1 MLDADLT
8 LPLFAEGLATYVSGL
23 LSRGY
28 SDGQLLLQNELGAIP
43 VSKLPMVATRF
54 LADADQNAV
63 DPSHPEA
70 FARWFM
76 GAKADHQPDLPNRT
90 GYWLGLNLVRQMRQ
104 QYSLREMASW
114 PAAKA
119 QAQARA
125 ALYEMT
131 RGPGSGA

>member
-1 MLDADLT
+1 MLERHIFRQRSDASISKDLSSSIRSVDASFGLDVFKIIKVDAFELDRSSDADT
-8 LPLFAEGLATYVSGL
+8 
-23 LSRGY
+23 
-28 SDGQLLLQNELGAIP
+28 D
-43 VSKLPMVATRF
+43 
-54 LADADQNAV
+54 
-63 DPSHPEA
+63 
-70 FARWFM
+70 
-76 GAKADHQPDLPNRT
+76 AKADHQPDLPNRT